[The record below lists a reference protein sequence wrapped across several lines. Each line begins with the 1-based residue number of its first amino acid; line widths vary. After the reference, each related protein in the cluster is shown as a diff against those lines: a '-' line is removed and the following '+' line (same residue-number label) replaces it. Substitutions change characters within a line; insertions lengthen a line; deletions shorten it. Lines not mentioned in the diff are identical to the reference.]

1 MCIHLAQTVEHLMH
15 RFSNGNI
22 SIWCNKIV
30 VKCEHYT
37 FSIWSVLLWMWTT
50 GHISLHYSFVYYHAF
65 DVTVC
70 YKQCTIVIHDITAEN
85 VNEYLRL
92 SAVDDSNV
100 DRQQAH
106 RVKAA
111 FEKRNQ
117 KSTQTIA
124 QLQRKLEM
132 YSTRLRELE
141 ETGVIYPGGSRQ
153 PHRQARTVLKDV
165 SQGIKLVI
173 LPPLLIDMFSFYLI

>member
-1 MCIHLAQTVEHLMH
+1 MLNRIGKLDIFRHFTTYHPFAVGSLCDQFCIIVQKIFKMCCV
-15 RFSNGNI
+15 
-22 SIWCNKIV
+22 
-30 VKCEHYT
+30 
-37 FSIWSVLLWMWTT
+37 
-50 GHISLHYSFVYYHAF
+50 SFP
-65 DVTVC
+65 
-70 YKQCTIVIHDITAEN
+70 AEN

-92 SAVDDSNV
+92 SAVDDSSV

-132 YSTRLRELE
+132 YTGRLRELE
-141 ETGVIYPGGSRQ
+141 ETGILYPGGNRQ

-165 SQGIKLVI
+165 GQGIRLT
-173 LPPLLIDMFSFYLI
+173 FFC

>member
-1 MCIHLAQTVEHLMH
+1 LA
-15 RFSNGNI
+15 
-22 SIWCNKIV
+22 
-30 VKCEHYT
+30 
-37 FSIWSVLLWMWTT
+37 LLP
-50 GHISLHYSFVYYHAF
+50 
-65 DVTVC
+65 
-70 YKQCTIVIHDITAEN
+70 AEN

-92 SAVDDSNV
+92 SAMDDSNV

-132 YSTRLRELE
+132 YTGRLRELE
-141 ETGVIYPGGSRQ
+141 ETGILHSAGNKQ

-165 SQGIKLVI
+165 GHGIR
-173 LPPLLIDMFSFYLI
+173 LIEC

>member
-1 MCIHLAQTVEHLMH
+1 M
-15 RFSNGNI
+15 I
-22 SIWCNKIV
+22 S
-30 VKCEHYT
+30 
-37 FSIWSVLLWMWTT
+37 FP
-50 GHISLHYSFVYYHAF
+50 
-65 DVTVC
+65 
-70 YKQCTIVIHDITAEN
+70 AEN

-92 SAVDDSNV
+92 SAMDDSNV

-132 YSTRLRELE
+132 YTGRLRELE
-141 ETGVIYPGGSRQ
+141 ETGILYPGGN
-153 PHRQARTVLKDV
+153 RQARTVLKDV
-165 SQGIKLVI
+165 GQGIRFDVSAI
-173 LPPLLIDMFSFYLI
+173 T

>member
-1 MCIHLAQTVEHLMH
+1 MAKLVADLQLLSRNVQVDHARYHYHHEAYYAHNHDTVAY
-15 RFSNGNI
+15 R
-22 SIWCNKIV
+22 
-30 VKCEHYT
+30 
-37 FSIWSVLLWMWTT
+37 
-50 GHISLHYSFVYYHAF
+50 SLVSFF
-65 DVTVC
+65 
-70 YKQCTIVIHDITAEN
+70 AEN

-132 YSTRLRELE
+132 YSSRLRELE
-141 ETGVIYPGGSRQ
+141 ETGVLYPSGSRQ
-153 PHRQARTVLKDV
+153 AHRQARTVLKDV
-165 SQGIKLVI
+165 GQGIRFI
-173 LPPLLIDMFSFYLI
+173 FTFPYSLPQKAVM